1 MSSAQKRLVLKAPNL
16 RMAGSTLWC
25 EVEKRLLQIDRN
37 GLLHDLTDEQAAELL
52 KCGYTLA
59 EGQTLLEMRQ
69 KADAYA
75 KAAAAFAAAEDATVG
90 AIRAARA
97 DGVSEE
103 TLADI
108 IKSAGKAHQTVLP
121 DVAEIAPLP
130 VVEKKP
136 APAAAAAAPA
146 EPPAAEKK
154 PGGKKSLSE
163 SIKAEA
169 KPAAEGEHP
178 RQAQAHREHDVGQ
191 CRHHAGGD
199 GAETSSVQL
208 PRLSMPA

>member
-1 MSSAQKRLVLKAPNL
+1 MSSAQKRLTLKAPNP
-16 RMAGSTLWC
+16 RMADSTIWC
-25 EVEKRLLQIDRN
+25 EVEKRLLRIDAN
-37 GLLHDLTDEQAAELL
+37 GLLPDLTDEQAAELL

-103 TLADI
+103 TIADI

-121 DVAEIAPLP
+121 DVSEIAP
-130 VVEKKP
+130 
-136 APAAAAAAPA
+136 
-146 EPPAAEKK
+146 PPAAEKK
-154 PGGKKSLSE
+154 PADGPSPEVPPAPEPPAEKKSTGGKKSSGE
-163 SIKAEA
+163 SAKIASAEPP
-169 KPAAEGEHP
+169 KE
-178 RQAQAHREHDVGQ
+178 
-191 CRHHAGGD
+191 
-199 GAETSSVQL
+199 
-208 PRLSMPA
+208 

>member
-1 MSSAQKRLVLKAPNL
+1 MSSAQKRLTLKAPNL
-16 RMAGSTLWC
+16 RMAGSTIWC
-25 EVEKRLLQIDRN
+25 EVEKRLLHIDQN
-37 GLLHDLTDEQAAELL
+37 GLLPDLTDEQAAELL

-121 DVAEIAPLP
+121 DVSEIAPP
-130 VVEKKP
+130 PAEKKAAP
-136 APAAAAAAPA
+136 APQAQASAAPPA
-146 EPPAAEKK
+146 EPPAGEKK
-154 PGGKKSLSE
+154 PGGKKTLSE
-163 SIKAEA
+163 SIKAEPKPEGDPA
-169 KPAAEGEHP
+169 PAPAAP
-178 RQAQAHREHDVGQ
+178 P
-191 CRHHAGGD
+191 
-199 GAETSSVQL
+199 AE
-208 PRLSMPA
+208 PAEPPKE